1 MRKLAILL
9 SLGVVG
15 LPSFAMA
22 ATDVVTLEGKVVANK

>member
-9 SLGVVG
+9 SLGVAG

-22 ATDVVTLEGKVVANK
+22 ATDIVDSRGQGRRQ